1 MHMTPQLC
9 FSLFA
14 FIFGA
19 VIGSF
24 LNVCICRMPRDESV
38 VSPPSHCPHC
48 AYRIRW
54 YDNIPLLSYL
64 VLRGKCRGCGAH
76 ISLQYPLVELIN
88 GLLTLAL
95 FLRFG
100 PSLTFLA
107 LFLFCSSLVV
117 ITFIDIEHQI
127 IPDEISL
134 SGIVIGFAFSF
145 FLPWQGWLNSLT
157 GILLGGGCLLLVAY
171 GYYWLTGKEGM
182 GGGDIKLLAMM
193 GAFLGWKAVPFIIFA
208 GSLVGSVVGV
218 SIIVFRKKDAKLA
231 IPFGPYLASGAVL
244 YIFYGRQ
251 IIHWY
256 LSLGNSFRG

>member
-1 MHMTPQLC
+1 MTPHLY
-9 FSLFA
+9 FSVIS

-19 VIGSF
+19 VVGSF

-38 VSPPSHCPHC
+38 VSPPSHCPRC
-48 AYRIRW
+48 NYRIRW

-64 VLRGKCRGCGAH
+64 ALAGKCRGCGAH

-88 GLLTLAL
+88 ALLTLAL

-100 PSLTFLA
+100 PSLTFLV
-107 LFLFCSSLVV
+107 LFLFCSALVV
-117 ITFIDIEHQI
+117 VTFIDMEHQI

-134 SGIVIGFAFSF
+134 PGIVLGFVCSF
-145 FLPWQGWLNSLT
+145 FLPWHGWLNSLS
-157 GILLGGGCLLLVAY
+157 GILLGGGSLWLVAW
-171 GYYWLTGKEGM
+171 GYHLLTGKEGM

-218 SIIVFRKKDAKLA
+218 SMMLFQKKDSKLA
-231 IPFGPYLASGAVL
+231 IPFGPYLAFGALL
-244 YIFYGRQ
+244 YIFYGRSLIQ
-251 IIHWY
+251 WY
-256 LSLGNSFRG
+256 FSLGSSIRG